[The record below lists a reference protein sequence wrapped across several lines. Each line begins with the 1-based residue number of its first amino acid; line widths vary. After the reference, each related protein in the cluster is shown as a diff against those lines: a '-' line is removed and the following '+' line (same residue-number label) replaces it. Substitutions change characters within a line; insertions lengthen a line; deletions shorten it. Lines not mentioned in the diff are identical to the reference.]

1 MREREREREND
12 IKEIKQVRHKGRTEQ
27 KKTEA
32 LTIALHRPLPPTL
45 CPLPAALRAVLC
57 LGLSPYCEKAFN

>member
-1 MREREREREND
+1 MRKREREND

-32 LTIALHRPLPPTL
+32 LTIALHKPLPPTL
-45 CPLPAALRAVLC
+45 CPLPATLRAVLC
-57 LGLSPYCEKAFN
+57 LGLSPYCEKAFI